1 MKRQW
6 IASFVTVFVLALLA
20 GTLVAK
26 ETKDRP
32 KRGDKPEGRKRAGR
46 RPGGHGQMPD
56 IGLTDAQKKE
66 IEGIRKTAMAAAK
79 DAEPKDRRAIMEK
92 MREDIHKVF
101 TEEQLAKLKKLREKG
116 GPGGDRPDL
125 GLTDEQKE
133 KMEAIRKGIREKMK
147 DAKPEER
154 KAIIEQMKK
163 DIAAILTKEQLEK
176 FKKARQGGRRGRGPG
191 GPPDI
196 GLSDDQ
202 KAQIGEIRKKALAAA
217 KDAKGEDR
225 KAIFEQMK
233 KDIHAL
239 FTEEQL
245 KKLEEFKK
253 AHGDGPRDK
262 GKGRGD
268 RNRRKGDGDDK
279 KGRRGGGAKKR
290 PDSE

>member
-1 MKRQW
+1 MKRHW
-6 IASFVTVFVLALLA
+6 ITTFVTLFVMALLA
-20 GTLVAK
+20 GALVAK

-32 KRGDKPEGRKRAGR
+32 KRGDKPEARKRTGR
-46 RPGGHGQMPD
+46 QPGGRGRMPD

-66 IEGIRKTAMAAAK
+66 IADIRKAAMTAAK
-79 DAEPKDRRAIMEK
+79 DAEPKDRKAIMEK
-92 MREDIHKVF
+92 MREDTHKVF
-101 TEEQLAKLKKLREKG
+101 TKEQLEKLKEIREKG
-116 GPGGDRPDL
+116 GSGRRGMPDL

-133 KMEAIRKGIREKMK
+133 KMAAIRKGVREKMK
-147 DAKPEER
+147 GAKPEER

-176 FKKARQGGRRGRGPG
+176 FKKAQQGGRRGRGM
-191 GPPDI
+191 PDI

-202 KAQIGEIRKKALAAA
+202 KARIGDIRKKALAAA
-217 KDAKGEDR
+217 KEAKGEDR
-225 KAIFEQMK
+225 KAILEKMK

-245 KKLEEFKK
+245 EKLKK
-253 AHGDGPRDK
+253 AHQDGPRGK

-268 RNRRKGDGDDK
+268 RKGRKGVGD
-279 KGRRGGGAKKR
+279 KKR

>member
-1 MKRQW
+1 MKQHW
-6 IASFVTVFVLALLA
+6 IATFVTVFTLALMA

-32 KRGDKPEGRKRAGR
+32 NRGDKPEGQKRAR
-46 RPGGHGQMPD
+46 RGPGGHGQMPD

-101 TEEQLAKLKKLREKG
+101 TEEQLAKLKKGRPQG
-116 GPGGDRPDL
+116 GGRPDL
-125 GLTDEQKE
+125 GLTDEQK
-133 KMEAIRKGIREKMK
+133 KQMDAIRKGVREKMK

-154 KAIIEQMKK
+154 KAIFEQMQK

-176 FKKARQGGRRGRGPG
+176 FKKARQGGRHGRGPG
-191 GPPDI
+191 GMPDI

-202 KAQIGEIRKKALAAA
+202 KAQIEGIRKTAMAAA
-217 KDAKGEDR
+217 KDAEPKDR
-225 KAIFEQMK
+225 RAIIEKMK

-245 KKLEEFKK
+245 DKLKK
-253 AHGDGPRDK
+253 AHQGGPRGK
-262 GKGRGD
+262 GKDRGD
-268 RNRRKGDGDDK
+268 IDRRKGGGDK
-279 KGRRGGGAKKR
+279 KGRKGGGDKKR

>member
-1 MKRQW
+1 MKQHW
-6 IASFVTVFVLALLA
+6 IATFVTVFTLALLA

-26 ETKDRP
+26 ETRDRP
-32 KRGDKPEGRKRAGR
+32 NRGDKGEGRKRAHR
-46 RPGGHGQMPD
+46 RPGGPGKMPD
-56 IGLTDAQKKE
+56 IGLTDEQKKE

-79 DAEPKDRRAIMEK
+79 DAEPKDRRAIFEK

-101 TEEQLAKLKKLREKG
+101 TEEQLAKLKKGRQQG
-116 GPGGDRPDL
+116 GPGRRGMPDL

-133 KMEAIRKGIREKMK
+133 KMDAIRKGVREKMK

-163 DIAAILTKEQLEK
+163 DIAAILTEEQLEK
-176 FKKARQGGRRGRGPG
+176 FKKARQGGRHGRGPG

-202 KAQIGEIRKKALAAA
+202 KSQIETIRKKAFAAA

-225 KAIFEQMK
+225 KAIFEKMK

-245 KKLEEFKK
+245 EKLKEFKK
-253 AHGDGPRDK
+253 NHPGGPK
-262 GKGRGD
+262 
-268 RNRRKGDGDDK
+268 
-279 KGRRGGGAKKR
+279 RRGGKGQGPGPDRKGRKGGGDRPDKKR